1 MSKFVTDKLTK
12 IDLGDGE
19 WVKVPSAVSFNLV
32 RDFTKVQADSDM
44 EKSME
49 MLIVLVKGWNLKDE
63 DVKPAELTPDN
74 LKRLDMKYI
83 NIIIQEL
90 LKIMGIDDKKKASK
104 GMQG

>member
-63 DVKPAELTPDN
+63 DDKPAELTPDN